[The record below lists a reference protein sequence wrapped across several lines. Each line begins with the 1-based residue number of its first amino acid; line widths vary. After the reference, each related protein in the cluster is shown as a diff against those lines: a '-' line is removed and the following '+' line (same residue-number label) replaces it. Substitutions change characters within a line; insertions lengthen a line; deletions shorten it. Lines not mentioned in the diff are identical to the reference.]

1 MGSHARPLKL
11 PRQDSAIKNQERK
24 RISLARKETGV
35 RETDLTCD
43 ASPCTFSTKTKEWQ
57 QWAEAKTWNIAV
69 IEFYGHET
77 ENVERLLSTM
87 L

>member
-1 MGSHARPLKL
+1 M
-11 PRQDSAIKNQERK
+11 KNQERN

-57 QWAEAKTWNIAV
+57 QWAV

-77 ENVERLLSTM
+77 ENVEHTDSQLAQHNALKQS